1 MISEYQIVRQIKRLL
16 ANKISLD
23 DFEDW
28 LVQSSWNMHLDS
40 DSKAQDLVWKIE
52 LSLAEYSSEHL
63 DSKELFAEL
72 RTLVP
77 KLNEGTDWYV
87 KNQEAIP
94 ITTHSSATYLDC
106 SLFQPTLTLD
116 YADTPAAAA
125 SA

>member
-28 LVQSSWNMHLDS
+28 LVQSSWNMQIDS
-40 DSKAQDLVWKIE
+40 DSKAQDIVWKIE

-72 RTLVP
+72 GDLIP
-77 KLNEGTDWYV
+77 KLSGKTVWYV
-87 KNQEAIP
+87 NSQEPIP
-94 ITTHSSATYLDC
+94 VTTQSSAIYLDC

-116 YADTPAAAA
+116 YADTPSATA